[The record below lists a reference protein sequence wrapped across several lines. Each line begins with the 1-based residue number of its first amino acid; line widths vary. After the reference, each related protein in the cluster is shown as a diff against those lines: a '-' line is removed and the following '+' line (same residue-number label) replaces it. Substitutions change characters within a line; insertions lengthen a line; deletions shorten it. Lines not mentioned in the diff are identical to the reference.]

1 MLKRC
6 SLGRRHILWNGALLV
21 GLMLQA
27 PLPAQAGEGL
37 SVATADRPV
46 LEDRYPARRTAFAN
60 GVVGLADV
68 TYAVI
73 PGFRPLRLDLYLA
86 PGSAQGAHPLVIFV
100 HGGGWQSG
108 HTRHSGAFADW
119 PGVLASLAARGYV
132 VTSLEYRLSGEAHF
146 PAAIQDVKS
155 AIRWLRTHSS
165 EYGIDPE
172 RAVIWGGSAGGQL
185 AALAATSCGIAELEP
200 TQATPG
206 PGAPQKVPPPSDCV
220 QGLVAW
226 YGVFDFATLT
236 NQSVAVGG
244 REGADSAPSRY
255 LGCASSD
262 CARVAAAASAAS
274 YVDSKDPP
282 TLLIHGSDDHT
293 VPVQQSRDFLAL
305 LRSKGVSAEMVEI
318 PGVDHSFIGKTPQAT
333 RAASLQALQ
342 RSFEFID
349 RTIGKGRPHFP

>member
-1 MLKRC
+1 MSKQF
-6 SLGRRHILWNGALLV
+6 SLSGRRILANAALLV
-21 GLMLQA
+21 ALALHPAMR
-27 PLPAQAGEGL
+27 AQAQGGL
-37 SVATADRPV
+37 SAPTADRPV
-46 LEDRYPARRTAFAN
+46 LEDRYPERRTPFAN

-73 PGFRPLRLDLYLA
+73 PGFRPLILDLYLA
-86 PGSAQGAHPLVIFV
+86 PGGGDKAHPLVIFL

-132 VTSLEYRLSGEAHF
+132 VASVEYRLSGEAHF

-155 AIRWLRTHSS
+155 AIRWLRAHSS

-185 AALAATSCGIAELEP
+185 AALAATSCGVIELEP
-200 TQATPG
+200 AQTAPGAG
-206 PGAPQKVPPPSDCV
+206 PGIPQKVPAPSDCV
-220 QGLVAW
+220 QGLIAW
-226 YGVFDFATLT
+226 YGVFDFATLAS
-236 NQSVAVGG
+236 QSGG
-244 REGADSAPSRY
+244 REGGADSAPNRY

-262 CARVAAAASAAS
+262 CAKVAAAASAVS

-282 TLLIHGSDDHT
+282 TLLIHGNDDHT
-293 VPVQQSRDFLAL
+293 VPIQQSRDFLAL
-305 LRSKGVSAEMVEI
+305 LRSKGVAAELVEI

-349 RTIGKGRPHFP
+349 RTVGKARTQSR

>member
-1 MLKRC
+1 MPH
-6 SLGRRHILWNGALLV
+6 SRRNRLAYAALV
-21 GLMLQA
+21 GCALYTPVCVEA
-27 PLPAQAGEGL
+27 EEGL
-37 SVATADRPV
+37 SVYIADRPV

-73 PGFRPLRLDLYLA
+73 PGFRPLILDLYLA
-86 PGSAQGAHPLVIFV
+86 PGDPKRAHPLVIFV

-108 HTRHSGAFADW
+108 HTRNSGAFADW

-132 VTSLEYRLSGEAHF
+132 VASVEYRLSGEAHF

-155 AIRWLRTHSS
+155 AIRWLRTHAT

-172 RAVIWGGSAGGQL
+172 RAAIWGGSAGGQL

-200 TQATPG
+200 SQTAPG
-206 PGAPQKVPPPSDCV
+206 PGPPPRVPAASDCV
-220 QGLVAW
+220 QGLIAW
-226 YGVFDFATLT
+226 YGVFDFATLMR
-236 NQSVAVGG
+236 QSAAVGG
-244 REGADSAPSRY
+244 REGGADSAPSRY

-262 CARVAAAASAAS
+262 CARVAGAASAAS
-274 YVDSKDPP
+274 YVDSKAPP

-305 LRSKGVSAEMVEI
+305 LRSKGVPAELVEI

-349 RTIGKGRPHFP
+349 RTIGKARPHFP